1 MRPLEGITVVALEQA
16 VAAPFATRQLA
27 DFGARVIK
35 IERPDVGD
43 FARGYDKT
51 VKGMSSYFVWVNR
64 SKESLTLDIKHPE
77 ATNILHGLLDNADVF
92 IQNLAPGAT
101 DRLGFDAATL
111 RARYPRLIICNLSGY
126 GSSGPYR
133 DKKAYDLLIQCETGV
148 VSVTG
153 TPEVPSKAGIS
164 IADISAG
171 MYAYAG
177 ILTALYQRE
186 RTGAGSVLEVS
197 LFESLGEWMSAP
209 GYFAAYG
216 GQSPRRTGASH
227 ATIAPYGPFTSGDGQ
242 QVNVGIQNEREW
254 KRFCEI
260 VLARPE
266 LATDPRFD
274 SNTRRVQNRVS
285 LHEAIDETF
294 STLSTAHVIELLDS
308 AQIANARMNSPE
320 EFWSHPQLTARD
332 RWRNIDSPVGQ
343 LAALLPP
350 ITMDDVQLT
359 MAPVP
364 GLGEHTGSILGEL
377 GYDAQ
382 FITMLRGEGAI

>member
-1 MRPLEGITVVALEQA
+1 MPPLEGITVVALEQA
-16 VAAPFATRQLA
+16 VAAPFATRHLA

-43 FARGYDKT
+43 FARGYDTT
-51 VKGMSSYFVWVNR
+51 VKGMSSYFVWLNR

-77 ATNILHGLLDNADVF
+77 ATNILHQLLGDADVF
-92 IQNLAPGAT
+92 IQNLAPGAA
-101 DRLGFDAATL
+101 DRLGFDAETL

-153 TPEVPSKAGIS
+153 TPEVPAKAGIS

-171 MYAYAG
+171 MYAFAG

-216 GQSPRRTGASH
+216 GKPPRRSGASH
-227 ATIAPYGPFTSGDGQ
+227 ATIAPYGPFTTGDGQ
-242 QVNVGIQNEREW
+242 QVNLGIQNEREW
-254 KRFCEI
+254 KRFCDV

-274 SNTRRVQNRVS
+274 SNTRRVQNRQS
-285 LHEAIDETF
+285 LHDAIDAAF
-294 STLSTAHVIELLDS
+294 SALSAEQVIERLDR
-308 AQIANARMNSPE
+308 AQIANACMNTPE
-320 EFWSHPQLTARD
+320 QFWSHPQLTARE
-332 RWRNIDSPVGQ
+332 RWRDIDSPVGP

-350 ITMDDVQLT
+350 ITMDDVQFK
-359 MAPVP
+359 MAPIP
-364 GLGEHTGSILGEL
+364 DIGEHTDSILGEL
-377 GYDAQ
+377 GYDTQ
-382 FITMLRGEGAI
+382 FITTLREEGAI